1 MPPDRMRVLVVDDE
15 SPARQRLT
23 DLLRE
28 DNRIAE
34 ILEAADGRRAVSVLL
49 DQAIDLV
56 FLDIQMPELTGI
68 EVIRQIGS
76 HRMPLTVFVTA
87 YDRHAVQ
94 AFEANALDYLLKPFS
109 DSRFGATLDRAVT
122 RLAERRTHDFAG
134 GLVRLI
140 SARQTEKPYLDRL
153 LVRSSGSI
161 DLVRT
166 AEIEWI
172 EGAGS
177 YVNLHMAGAVL
188 LHRGSMTEL
197 LTNLDPAAFV
207 RVHRSAVVNINSIVR
222 LETVSHGEFDALLK
236 SGARCRVSRT
246 WRPELERRLG
256 QIL

>member
-15 SPARQRLT
+15 RPARQRLT

-34 ILEAADGRRAVSVLL
+34 LLEAADGRQAVSMLL
-49 DQAIDLV
+49 DRSIDLV

-76 HRMPLTVFVTA
+76 ERMPLTIFVTA

-109 DSRFGATLDRAVT
+109 DARFGTALDRAAT
-122 RLAERRTHDFAG
+122 RLAERHTHDFAG

-140 SARQTEKPYLDRL
+140 SAQKTERSYSDRL

-161 DLVRT
+161 HLVRT

-177 YVNLHMAGAVL
+177 YVNLHMAGSVL

-197 LTNLDPAAFV
+197 LANLDPAAFV

-222 LETVSHGEFDALLK
+222 LETISHGEYDALLR

-246 WRPELERRLG
+246 WRPELESRLG